1 MAFWHFKISPDAEGE
16 SIDADE
22 AEDTVEEK
30 AEQAKKKMRATTV
43 ELNASI
49 LRLAE
54 VAEN

>member
-22 AEDTVEEK
+22 AETVEEK

-49 LRLAE
+49 LRLTE